1 MLLTDIFFP
10 NAMAA
15 WRLNEVGAFMEHF
28 DTDIMVVTR
37 TNAFESTQL
46 RRLEGVRSP
55 GTLWKNLWAFTG
67 TTS

>member
-1 MLLTDIFFP
+1 
-10 NAMAA
+10 
-15 WRLNEVGAFMEHF
+15 MEHF